1 VTRRADDHKATN
13 DDDAEN
19 LRATWTLNDEDGE
32 NPEVNTQFTTRR
44 EGGEKDT
51 GRQTPQ
57 ATYFQS
63 HEDLRGTRATQSR
76 NPQPHVKHE
85 ARGVILG
92 QRAVEV
98 GVEAQPLSVLM
109 R

>member
-1 VTRRADDHKATN
+1 MTRRADDHKATN

-32 NPEVNTQFTTRR
+32 NPEVNTRFTTRR

-63 HEDLRGTRATQSR
+63 REDLRGTRATQSR

>member
-1 VTRRADDHKATN
+1 MTRRADDHKATN

-63 HEDLRGTRATQSR
+63 REDLRGTRATQSR

-98 GVEAQPLSVLM
+98 GVEAQPLSVLT

>member
-19 LRATWTLNDEDGE
+19 PRATWTLNDEDGE

-63 HEDLRGTRATQSR
+63 YEDLRGIRATQSR
-76 NPQPHVKHE
+76 NPRPHVKHE
-85 ARGVILG
+85 ARGVILD

-109 R
+109 Q